1 MDAEIAALLADRAG
15 ALGAAVE
22 TALLAQDVPHYRH
35 AAPEVLR
42 GRCDRLVAAFVDA
55 ARQGGAQPFE
65 RYVRSIVDERV
76 AEGFALREVQHAL
89 SALESRLWPLVVDAG
104 GDTATVV
111 RRLAHVTGIVGRGK
125 DELAR
130 AFLDH
135 KEQAEAT
142 AAALSDRLEKL
153 FKGTE
158 PPPES

>member
-1 MDAEIAALLADRAG
+1 MDVELASLLADRAG

-22 TALLAQDVPHYRH
+22 TALLAQDVPHYRG

-42 GRCDRLVAAFVDA
+42 GRCDRLVAAFVEA

-89 SALESRLWPLVVDAG
+89 TALESRLWPLVVDAG

-111 RRLAHVTGIVGRGK
+111 RRLALVTGIVGRGK
-125 DELAR
+125 DEIAR

-135 KEQAEAT
+135 KERAEAQ
-142 AAALSDRLEKL
+142 AADLSHRLATL
-153 FKGTE
+153 FEGTE
-158 PPPES
+158 PTPES